1 MLGSI
6 ERLLFKSASNL
17 PKLGQLTRY
26 VSCRLMSVENEPVY
40 SFEPGSQIRQDVQ
53 NALNTIQSTTKDIP
67 IVIGGEEI
75 YDGDVHFQVSPYNH
89 QQKIAS
95 FRYATSDMINAAIT
109 NALSARREWEA
120 KPISD
125 RAQILLKAADILSN
139 EKRADILATTMA
151 GQAKS
156 VIQAEIDA
164 GPELIDFLKFNV
176 QYALDLQHSQPINPD
191 PTIENT
197 IEYRGLEGFVAA
209 ISPFNFTAIGGN
221 LAATPALMGNVVLWK
236 PSDTAMLSNW
246 LVYEILRDCGLPPGV
261 IQFLPADG
269 PTFGDTITSSEHLA
283 GINFTGSVPT
293 FTRLWQ
299 QVGQN
304 LPNYRTFPRV
314 NGECGGKNY
323 HFVHS
328 TADAE
333 SVINGSIR
341 SAFEFGGQKCS
352 ACSRAYIPKSLWPSI
367 KEGLIEKQKQIK
379 CGSPDDLSV
388 FFSAV
393 IDDKAFTR
401 IKSYLDHAN
410 ESDQVEVIAGGKCDD
425 SVGYFVEPTIC
436 QVQDPHDKLMQEE
449 IFGPVLTCYV
459 YDDSN
464 YMEILDLINTTSP
477 YALTGSIYAQ
487 DESIV
492 EKARG
497 ILRDSCGNMYLND
510 KSTGSVVGQQWFGG
524 ARKSGTNDK
533 PGGPHYVLRWVSP
546 QAIKRSKVPL
556 NEWKYPS
563 MA

>member
-1 MLGSI
+1 MLGLERFCIKGAAQIAKVGQLSRCI
-6 ERLLFKSASNL
+6 PSRLL
-17 PKLGQLTRY
+17 
-26 VSCRLMSVENEPVY
+26 SVQNEPVY
-40 SFEPGSQIRQDVQ
+40 SFEPGSKIRQDVQ
-53 NALNTIQSTTKDIP
+53 ESLQSVLSSTKDIP

-75 YDGDVHFQVSPYNH
+75 YDGDVHYQVSPFNH
-89 QQKIAS
+89 QTKIAA
-95 FRYATSDMINAAIT
+95 FRYASEDMINAAIN

-120 KPISD
+120 KPIAD
-125 RAQILLKAADILSN
+125 RAQILFKAADVFAT
-139 EKRADILATTMA
+139 EKRAEILSTTMA
-151 GQAKS
+151 GQGKS
-156 VIQAEIDA
+156 IVQAEIDA
-164 GPELIDFLKFNV
+164 GPELIDFFNFNA

-236 PSDTAMLSNW
+236 PSDTAMLSNY
-246 LVYEILRDCGLPPGV
+246 LVYEVLRDCGLPPGV

-299 QVGQN
+299 QVGAN

-328 TADAE
+328 SADVE

-367 KEGLIEKQKQIK
+367 KEGLIEKQKAIK
-379 CGSPDDLSV
+379 LGGADDLSV
-388 FFSAV
+388 FLSAV
-393 IDDKAFTR
+393 IDHTAFKR
-401 IKSYLDHAN
+401 IKSYLDHAKTSN
-410 ESDQVEVIAGGKCDD
+410 EVTVVAGGNCDD

-436 QVQDPHDKLMQEE
+436 QVQDPHDKLMSEE

-459 YDDSN
+459 YDDDN

-477 YALTGSIYAQ
+477 YALTGSIFAQ
-487 DESIV
+487 DESV
-492 EKARG
+492 VQQAKA
-497 ILRDSCGNMYLND
+497 ILRDSAGNMYLND
-510 KSTGSVVGQQWFGG
+510 KSTGSVVAQQWFGG

-556 NEWKYPS
+556 TQWKYPS
-563 MA
+563 MD